1 MTIVS
6 RLKNEAN
13 EVDRF
18 KSLRKKK
25 RKSIQKKKLLDTP

>member
-1 MTIVS
+1 MTIDS

-13 EVDRF
+13 EVDRL
-18 KSLRKKK
+18 KSLTKKK

>member
-1 MTIVS
+1 MTIDS

-13 EVDRF
+13 EVDTF

>member
-1 MTIVS
+1 MTIDS

-13 EVDRF
+13 EVDRL
-18 KSLRKKK
+18 KSFRKKK